1 VRDWK
6 YYLARSWMTTL
17 YVVLGAT
24 LVALLSVMVWAAVTD
39 PTVGRVFLVILG
51 MILMVTV
58 FSLLVRLTKWADDVL
73 ERSKK

>member
-1 VRDWK
+1 MRDWK

>member
-1 VRDWK
+1 
-6 YYLARSWMTTL
+6 MTTL